1 MAGVNFT
8 QGCTASYT
16 RWNSL
21 DTYLFAFSLS
31 SMCMGV
37 LSARMSVHY
46 ICVWCSI
53 RLEDDAG
60 YPGTVVTD
68 CCELPCGSLELN
80 PGPLEK

>member
-1 MAGVNFT
+1 
-8 QGCTASYT
+8 
-16 RWNSL
+16 
-21 DTYLFAFSLS
+21 
-31 SMCMGV
+31 MCMGV